1 MPDFSAAAR
10 RITLT
15 LFATQS
21 LASAGFIAAST
32 VGALAGAQLSGRPTW
47 AGVPAAVYLLGSA
60 FAAPGWGYAMDRL
73 GRRIALTLGVGVGV
87 LGAVVAGLA
96 FNAQAFGLFLGGL
109 LFMGTAN
116 AAVQL
121 GRFVAAEVH
130 PPAERGRAI
139 SNVVIGGT
147 VGAVLGPLLVGPAG
161 EWAHNRGFD
170 ELAGPYL
177 ASAILLLFGVVIVFT
192 WLRPEPRDV
201 GRAVAELHPEV
212 GPDITAARGL
222 RQLMRVP
229 AVTVAV
235 AAMVFGQVVMV
246 MLMVITSLHM
256 KNHQHGL
263 GDISLVISSHTF
275 GMFAFSIISGRLADR
290 YGRRLVIAVGAA
302 TLILACLAAPF
313 SPEVLPIAV
322 ALFLLG
328 LGWNFCYVGGSSL
341 LADQLSPAERARTQ
355 GFNDLLIGLSSAAA
369 SLLSG
374 VVFATIGYGAMGLL
388 GAVLAIVPLL
398 MVLIVR
404 PRTASVTSQA
414 SR

>member
-1 MPDFSAAAR
+1 MADYAAAAR

-15 LFATQS
+15 LLATQS

-60 FAAPGWGYAMDRL
+60 FAAPGWGFAMDRL
-73 GRRIALTLGVGVGV
+73 GRRRALTMGVGVGV
-87 LGAVVAGLA
+87 VGALIAGLA
-96 FNAQAFGLFLGGL
+96 VNGQVFGLFLGGL
-109 LFMGTAN
+109 LFMGTAY

-130 PPAERGRAI
+130 PPADRGRAI

-161 EWAHNRGFD
+161 LWARNLGLD
-170 ELAGPYL
+170 ELAGPFL
-177 ASAILLLFGVVIVFT
+177 ASAALLVLGALVVFT
-192 WLRPEPRDV
+192 WLRPEPREV
-201 GRAVAELHPEV
+201 GRAVAELHPEA
-212 GPDITAARGL
+212 GLDLRATRGL

-229 AVTVAV
+229 GVVVAM

-256 KNHQHGL
+256 QGHQHGL
-263 GDISLVISSHTF
+263 GNISLVISSHTF

-290 YGRRLVIAVGAA
+290 YGRRPVIAIGAA
-302 TLILACLAAPF
+302 TLILACLAAPL
-313 SPEVLPIAV
+313 SPQVLPIAV

-355 GFNDLLIGLSSAAA
+355 GFNDLLIGLASAVA

-374 VVFATIGYGAMGLL
+374 IVFATIGYGAMGLL
-388 GAVLAIVPLL
+388 GAALAVIPLL
-398 MVLIVR
+398 MAVTVR
-404 PRTASVTSQA
+404 PRTVAAVS
-414 SR
+414 

>member
-1 MPDFSAAAR
+1 MPDYAAVAR

-15 LFATQS
+15 LLAAQS

-47 AGVPAAVYLLGSA
+47 AGVPTAVYLLGGA

-73 GRRIALTLGVGVGV
+73 GRRRALMLGMGVGVV
-87 LGAVVAGLA
+87 GAAVAGLA
-96 FNAQAFGLFLGGL
+96 VDAQTFALFLGGL
-109 LFMGTAN
+109 LCMGAAN
-116 AAVQL
+116 AVVQL

-147 VGAVLGPLLVGPAG
+147 FGAVLGPLLVGPAG
-161 EWAHNRGFD
+161 GWAQSRGLD

-177 ASAILLLFGVVIVFT
+177 ASAGLLALGVLVVFR
-192 WLRPEPRDV
+192 WLQPEPREV
-201 GRAVAELHPEV
+201 GRAVAELHPES
-212 GPDITAARGL
+212 GLDLAAARGL

-229 AVTVAV
+229 AVAVAV

-256 KNHQHGL
+256 KDHQHGL

-275 GMFAFSIISGRLADR
+275 GMYAFSIISGRLADR
-290 YGRRLVIAVGAA
+290 FGRRSVIAMGAA
-302 TLILACLAAPF
+302 TLILAGLTAPL
-313 SPEVLPIAV
+313 SPQVLPIAV

-374 VVFATIGYGAMGLL
+374 IVFATVGYGAMGLL
-388 GAVLAIVPLL
+388 GATLAVIPLV
-398 MVLIVR
+398 MAMTVR
-404 PRTASVTSQA
+404 PRAMA
-414 SR
+414 AAN